1 MEYVFDAR
9 ELRSC
14 GAFHARLKETLSFPA
29 WYGGNLDA
37 MYDCLTDLPR
47 GTKLTIRNL
56 SALEEHLGQR
66 YTARLRRVLDDAAAE
81 GRFDW
86 EEA

>member
-1 MEYVFDAR
+1 MEYVLDVR

-56 SALEEHLGQR
+56 AALEEHLGQR

>member
-14 GAFHARLKETLSFPA
+14 GAFHARLKETLSFPD

-37 MYDCLTDLPR
+37 MYDCLTDLPH
-47 GTKLTIRNL
+47 GTKLVIRSF
-56 SALEEHLGQR
+56 SALEESLGSR
-66 YTARLRRVLDDAAAE
+66 YTARLRRVLNDAAAE
-81 GRFDW
+81 GRFSW

>member
-1 MEYVFDAR
+1 MEYILDVS
-9 ELRSC
+9 ELKSC
-14 GAFHARLKETLSFPA
+14 GAFHARLKETLSFPV

-47 GTKLTIRNL
+47 GTVLRIRGMA
-56 SALEEHLGQR
+56 ALEAHLGPR
-66 YTARLRRVLDDAAAE
+66 YTAKLRRVLNDARAE

>member
-1 MEYVFDAR
+1 MEYVLDVR

-37 MYDCLTDLPR
+37 MYDCLTDLPH
-47 GTKLTIRNL
+47 GTKLTVRNF
-56 SALEEHLGQR
+56 SALEEHLGPR
-66 YTARLRRVLDDAAAE
+66 YTAKLRRVLNDAAAE

>member
-1 MEYVFDAR
+1 MEYVLDVHG
-9 ELRSC
+9 LRSC
-14 GAFHARLKETLSFPA
+14 GAFHARLKETLSFPV

-47 GTKLTIRNL
+47 GTRLIIRNL
-56 SALEEHLGQR
+56 PELEMYLGQR

-81 GRFDW
+81 GRFGW

>member
-14 GAFHARLKETLSFPA
+14 GAFHARLKETLSFPH

-47 GTKLTIRNL
+47 GTVLRIRGRA
-56 SALEEHLGQR
+56 ALEAHLGER
-66 YTARLRRVLDDAAAE
+66 YTAKLRRVLNDAAAD
-81 GRFDW
+81 GRFGW
-86 EEA
+86 EED

>member
-1 MEYVFDAR
+1 MEYIFDVSG
-9 ELRSC
+9 LKSC

-37 MYDCLTDLPR
+37 MYDCLTDLPH
-47 GTKLTIRNL
+47 GTKLTIRGFA
-56 SALEEHLGQR
+56 ALETQLGTR
-66 YTARLRRVLDDAAAE
+66 YTAKLRRVLNDAAAE

-86 EEA
+86 EEV

>member
-1 MEYVFDAR
+1 MEYVLDVR

-47 GTKLTIRNL
+47 GSTLRIIGF
-56 SALEEHLGQR
+56 SALEMYLGPR
-66 YTARLRRVLDDAAAE
+66 YTAKLRRVLNDAAAE

-86 EEA
+86 KEE

>member
-1 MEYVFDAR
+1 MEYILDVS

-14 GAFHARLKETLSFPA
+14 GAFHARLKETLSFPV

-47 GTKLTIRNL
+47 GTMLRIRGFA
-56 SALEEHLGQR
+56 ALEEHLGRR
-66 YTARLRRVLDDAAAE
+66 YTGKLRRVLNDAAAE

-86 EEA
+86 EEE

>member
-1 MEYVFDAR
+1 MKTVF
-9 ELRSC
+9 LS
-14 GAFHARLKETLSFPA
+14 GARLTHPVLAEAFDFPA

-37 MYDCLTDLPR
+37 MYDCLTDLPH
-47 GTKLTIRNL
+47 GTKLTIRNF
-56 SALEEHLGQR
+56 SALEEHLGRR
-66 YTARLRRVLDDAAAE
+66 YTAKLRRVLNDAAAE

>member
-1 MEYVFDAR
+1 MEYILDLS

-14 GAFHARLKETLSFPA
+14 GAFHARLKETLSFPV

-37 MYDCLTDLPR
+37 MYDCLTDLPGGTRLIIR
-47 GTKLTIRNL
+47 GFA
-56 SALEEHLGQR
+56 ALEEQLGKP
-66 YTARLRRVLDDAAAE
+66 YSAKLRRVLNDAAAD

-86 EEA
+86 AEE